1 MVEPLNLPPT
11 RNHRWKG
18 YTLVEVLI
26 AVVILGLILPG
37 LTYMVVGSR
46 KAQVSSYRME
56 QAAAY
61 GQLVIDSL
69 SVLPPLARSASLR
82 TSSASIGGV
91 TYTSNWTLTA
101 QGSSYI
107 VLDTIRWS
115 QGGKTEYVL
124 MRGAIP

>member
-1 MVEPLNLPPT
+1 MG
-11 RNHRWKG
+11 RRG
-18 YTLVEVLI
+18 YTLVEVLV

-69 SVLPPLARSASLR
+69 SILPSGARSRTST
-82 TSSASIGGV
+82 TSSATIGGV
-91 TYTSNWTLTA
+91 TYSASWSFTD
-101 QGSSYI
+101 QGAASL
-107 VLDTIRWS
+107 VADTIRWRR
-115 QGGKTEYVL
+115 GGSVEFVVIHGVV
-124 MRGAIP
+124 R